1 MFAAGQDT
9 PRLLLVLFTVWVLS
23 PFVAL
28 LWATLVS
35 TRWPVATRVA
45 LYSVT
50 FVVTLGSV
58 AIYSG
63 LVDVK
68 PAGAANAFL
77 FVAVPP
83 VSWAL
88 MVIVL
93 ALAAFISR
101 RQSRRG
107 PAD

>member
-1 MFAAGQDT
+1 MFAAGQDS
-9 PRLLLVLFTVWVLS
+9 PRLLLVLFTIWVLS

-35 TRWPVATRVA
+35 TRWPVTTRVA
-45 LYSVT
+45 LYCVT

-83 VSWAL
+83 ASWVL
-88 MVIVL
+88 MAIVL
-93 ALAAFISR
+93 PLAALIPRRLSR
-101 RQSRRG
+101 R
-107 PAD
+107 